1 MQFLL
6 SNYRKEKPSNVCFM
20 KEHRR
25 RSHTTDTAQHTQQ
38 VVRRLVVEIFYQ
50 RVKVYVEVKAHYMA
64 VIKCADHIKDCPL
77 LKKNLLFY
85 VRLICLSNVQLYA
98 LNRRTRSAS
107 VQDIKSLFTV
117 IVPLDQL
124 FYRKILISK
133 LLRAIYFKS
142 QEAFY

>member
-38 VVRRLVVEIFYQ
+38 VVRRLVVEIFYK

-64 VIKCADHIKDCPL
+64 VIKCADHIKNYPL
-77 LKKNLLFY
+77 LKKIFY
-85 VRLICLSNVQLYA
+85 
-98 LNRRTRSAS
+98 
-107 VQDIKSLFTV
+107 FM
-117 IVPLDQL
+117 
-124 FYRKILISK
+124 FG
-133 LLRAIYFKS
+133 
-142 QEAFY
+142 